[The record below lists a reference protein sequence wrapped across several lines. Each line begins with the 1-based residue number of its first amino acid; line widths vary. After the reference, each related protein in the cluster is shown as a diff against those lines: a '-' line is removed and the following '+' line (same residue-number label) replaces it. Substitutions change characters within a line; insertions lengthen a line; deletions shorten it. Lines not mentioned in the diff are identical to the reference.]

1 MTCKH
6 ENLEHF
12 PANDINEGSLPFTI
26 CLDCDISPEELK
38 ILLEPLEPEDKESG
52 DET

>member
-12 PANDINEGSLPFTI
+12 PEGDLDDHPRAFTI

-38 ILLEPLEPEDKESG
+38 ILLEPLEPRDLAE
-52 DET
+52 

>member
-1 MTCKH
+1 MSKEPCKH

-26 CLDCDISPEELK
+26 CLDCDISPEDLA
-38 ILLEPLEPEDKESG
+38 IILEPDDYVKEV
-52 DET
+52 D